1 MAWTKNF
8 TLPTN
13 FNNNNQFDTSSVLT
27 PDMFNVPYQNTLYL
41 KDHLDIVEGNLS
53 NIDDSLYNLGAYDT
67 ITANADGSY
76 TITRQTG
83 YYNISNDLIENGY
96 YRTTQGGHGEY
107 GGDTGIHNLPI
118 VIGQKNF
125 INNLLAVR
133 DTGEIYSGSI
143 GIAITSEGGC
153 WMNLGDNYTSKEQY
167 VEYLSQNSIYIQ
179 YKLATT
185 YTEKVEKN
193 HYSAYNQDFI
203 LEHNKSEAE
212 RSANL
217 LNIDDVGSTTINGIT
232 YSIKDGVITL
242 NGTSSSFTTINLSEP
257 LILNGVYVLN
267 FFNDF
272 TTSKA
277 NIRFTS
283 DLYWTFYPTNRIIKF
298 STTNTQTDIITLNI
312 AGDVTFTNAIIKPML
327 VKGSTAPTTYQPYNQ
342 NKHITNNEAE
352 FLKTEYDRSA
362 NLMPLGTWTEGKG
375 FTSDGGDNVSTDL
388 NRCEDYIS
396 VLGNKEYIYKQNIT
410 ITNYTIVE
418 YDVNKNFIQTQ
429 ASITSSFITNANTRY
444 IRIATYISGGSS
456 LPTECMLNEG
466 SIALP
471 YQEYEGKIVHLK
483 DLEFYGTKP
492 AIANVQCPIDLTKW
506 NDDTLSHSSG
516 SSVNDLYFDYDA
528 LGYIYLLPT
537 SSSGSMTKGIVRYT
551 GGDTDAFTWSISAI
565 TKNYIELSCATKF
578 FLDGP
583 ASSRGTLK
591 TANYVLEIE
600 DMYGHT
606 FSLPFSVNYRK

>member
-41 KDHLDIVEGNLS
+41 KDHLDIVEDKLS
-53 NIDDSLYNLGAYDT
+53 NIDNSLYNLGAYDT
-67 ITANADGSY
+67 ITANADGTY

-83 YYNISNDLIENGY
+83 YLVLDGVKNKFEGKFGNPNNEEYYYNGCINYISKPSNTGTIADIISNTLKTVSGDNLY
-96 YRTTQGGHGEY
+96 TQ
-107 GGDTGIHNLPI
+107 N
-118 VIGQKNF
+118 
-125 INNLLAVR
+125 
-133 DTGEIYSGSI
+133 IY
-143 GIAITSEGGC
+143 GIAVDTAGLIIIGLTTSISTIEDANA
-153 WMNLGDNYTSKEQY
+153 WLIQNPTS
-167 VEYLSQNSIYIQ
+167 IQ

-217 LNIDDVGSTTINGIT
+217 LNIDDVGSTTTNGIT

-257 LILNGVYVLN
+257 LILNGNYVLN

-312 AGDVTFTNAIIKPML
+312 AGDTTFTNAIIKPML
-327 VKGSTAPTTYQPYNQ
+327 VEGSISPTTYQPYNQ

-362 NLMPLGTWTEGKG
+362 NLFSGGVSLMDKGLVVGKQYIITTKNKTKYNFKIATEPSATAGSGELLIIKDNTSEMIFTWNT
-375 FTSDGGDNVSTDL
+375 
-388 NRCEDYIS
+388 
-396 VLGNKEYIYKQNIT
+396 
-410 ITNYTIVE
+410 
-418 YDVNKNFIQTQ
+418 NKNW
-429 ASITSSFITNANTRY
+429 NLY
-444 IRIATYISGGSS
+444 IFNSDWVLQNNDDIAI
-456 LPTECMLNEG
+456 MLNEG

-483 DLEFYGTKP
+483 DLELYGTKP
-492 AIANVQCPIDLTKW
+492 AIANVQCPIDLSRW
-506 NDDTLSHSSG
+506 NDDTLSYSSG
-516 SSVNDLYFDYDA
+516 STVPDLHFENTS
-528 LGYIYLLPT
+528 LGNIYLLPT

-551 GGDTDAFTWSISAI
+551 GGDTDAFTWSIDAI
-565 TKNYIELSCATKF
+565 TSNFIQLMCATKF
-578 FLDGP
+578 RLYAP
-583 ASSRGTLK
+583 ASSSGTLK

-606 FSLPFSVNYRK
+606 FSLPFSVNYKV

>member
-53 NIDDSLYNLGAYDT
+53 NIDDSLYNLGAYDSIST
-67 ITANADGSY
+67 ENGIT

-83 YYNISNDLIENGY
+83 YSVLDSNVSIVSEWQSGSNGYWVMAIALPNCDKTNLANVIANCRIWYDQPSYWSQTFTGFLMCVGTSYSENG
-96 YRTTQGGHGEY
+96 EILIAY
-107 GGDTGIHNLPI
+107 GGATTH
-118 VIGQKNF
+118 
-125 INNLLAVR
+125 
-133 DTGEIYSGSI
+133 
-143 GIAITSEGGC
+143 
-153 WMNLGDNYTSKEQY
+153 EQLISA
-167 VEYLSQNSIYIQ
+167 LSQNPISIQ

-212 RSANL
+212 KSANL

-232 YSIKDGVITL
+232 YSIKDGVIYLNGTATDNIIIPLIITLTL
-242 NGTSSSFTTINLSEP
+242 NGTYYSYTFGRSDNVFTLFYKIDDGSWFDTNKSFVSNNNSWFVRLDIKQGAS
-257 LILNGVYVLN
+257 
-267 FFNDF
+267 FNNY
-272 TTSKA
+272 SV
-277 NIRFTS
+277 S
-283 DLYWTFYPTNRIIKF
+283 
-298 STTNTQTDIITLNI
+298 
-312 AGDVTFTNAIIKPML
+312 PML
-327 VKGSTAPTTYQPYNQ
+327 VKGTTAPTTYQPYNQ

-362 NLMPLGTWTEGKG
+362 NLTPYNLTSFPLNSSQRHLIAENLPSGTYTLSLNLNAYNGGSEYIVYINDNSIGTYSNGKSAT
-375 FTSDGGDNVSTDL
+375 FTSN
-388 NRCEDYIS
+388 NYI
-396 VLGNKEYIYKQNIT
+396 N
-410 ITNYTIVE
+410 
-418 YDVNKNFIQTQ
+418 
-429 ASITSSFITNANTRY
+429 SIKISSNDATATSAKV
-444 IRIATYISGGSS
+444 
-456 LPTECMLNEG
+456 MLNEG

-492 AIANVQCPIDLTKW
+492 AIANVQCPIDLSKW
-506 NDDTLSHSSG
+506 NDDTNSYSSG
-516 SSVNDLYFDYDA
+516 SNVPNLRFDNTS
-528 LGYIYLLPT
+528 LGNIYLLPT

-565 TKNYIELSCATKF
+565 TSNYIELSCATKF
-578 FLDGP
+578 RLYAP
-583 ASSRGTLK
+583 ASSSGTLK

>member
-41 KDHLDIVEGNLS
+41 KDYLDIVEGKVS
-53 NIDDSLYNLGAYDT
+53 NIDKSLYNLGAYDT
-67 ITANADGSY
+67 ISGNV
-76 TITRQTG
+76 ITRQTG
-83 YYNISNDLIENGY
+83 YVYIDNETLTYFSDNDRPRWLICNLSGEAVIPSVNTELGQIITGNYETKTEENAWNTNSGMSLN
-96 YRTTQGGHGEY
+96 TT
-107 GGDTGIHNLPI
+107 GDV
-118 VIGQKNF
+118 VIYTTERPSG
-125 INNLLAVR
+125 LL
-133 DTGEIYSGSI
+133 
-143 GIAITSEGGC
+143 
-153 WMNLGDNYTSKEQY
+153 
-167 VEYLSQNSIYIQ
+167 Q
-179 YKLATT
+179 YKLATP
-185 YTEKVEKN
+185 YTEEIIEGQPLITLDQQGSQWLRDEWEKG
-193 HYSAYNQDFI
+193 
-203 LEHNKSEAE
+203 L
-212 RSANL
+212 NL
-217 LNIDDVGSTTINGIT
+217 LNIDDVGSTTTNGIT
-232 YSIKDGVITL
+232 YSIKNGVITL

-257 LILNGVYVLN
+257 LFLNGDYVLSYFNN
-267 FFNDF
+267 FE
-272 TTSKA
+272 TSKA
-277 NIRFTS
+277 NLTLTS

-312 AGDVTFTNAIIKPML
+312 AGGVTFTNAIIKPML

-352 FLKTEYDRSA
+352 FLKTEHYRSA
-362 NLMPLGTWTEGKG
+362 NLTPYNLTSFPLNNTSRHLIAENLPSGTYTLSLNLNAYNGGSEYIVYINDNTVGTYSCG
-375 FTSDGGDNVSTDL
+375 TSATFTSN
-388 NRCEDYIS
+388 
-396 VLGNKEYIYKQNIT
+396 EYIN
-410 ITNYTIVE
+410 
-418 YDVNKNFIQTQ
+418 
-429 ASITSSFITNANTRY
+429 SIKIYSNDAAATSAKV
-444 IRIATYISGGSS
+444 
-456 LPTECMLNEG
+456 MLNEG

-483 DLEFYGTKP
+483 DLELYGTKP
-492 AIANVQCPIDLTKW
+492 AIANVQCPIDLSKW

-516 SSVNDLYFDYDA
+516 SSVLDLYFDYDA

-537 SSSGSMTKGIVRYT
+537 NSSGSMTKGIVRYT

-565 TKNYIELSCATKF
+565 TNNYIELSCAAKF

-606 FSLPFSVNYRK
+606 FSLPFSVNYKV

>member
-41 KDHLDIVEGNLS
+41 KDHLDIVEGKLS

-67 ITANADGSY
+67 ITANSDGTY

-217 LNIDDVGSTTINGIT
+217 LNIDDVGSTTTNGIT
-232 YSIKDGVITL
+232 YSIKNGVLYL
-242 NGTSSSFTTINLSEP
+242 NGTATNNTLLHIGSIGNIKLNDIFTVKTFNSNVYFQYALYNDDTWLLTSNKFIDNSTMQVSNENANKVELLVNISNNETISNS
-257 LILNGVYVLN
+257 IC
-267 FFNDF
+267 
-272 TTSKA
+272 
-277 NIRFTS
+277 
-283 DLYWTFYPTNRIIKF
+283 
-298 STTNTQTDIITLNI
+298 
-312 AGDVTFTNAIIKPML
+312 KPMI

-352 FLKTEYDRSA
+352 FLKTEHYRSA
-362 NLMPLGTWTEGKG
+362 NLTPYNLTSFPLNSSQRHLIAENLPRGTYTLSLNLNAYTSGSEYIVYINDNTVETYSNGKSAT
-375 FTSDGGDNVSTDL
+375 FTSN
-388 NRCEDYIS
+388 DYINS
-396 VLGNKEYIYKQNIT
+396 IKIYSN
-410 ITNYTIVE
+410 
-418 YDVNKNFIQTQ
+418 D
-429 ASITSSFITNANTRY
+429 AAATSAKV
-444 IRIATYISGGSS
+444 
-456 LPTECMLNEG
+456 MLNEG
-466 SIALP
+466 STPLP
-471 YQEYEGKIVHLK
+471 YQPYEGKIVHLK
-483 DLEFYGTKP
+483 DLELYGTKP
-492 AIANVQCPIDLTKW
+492 AIANVQCPIDLSKW

-516 SSVNDLYFDYDA
+516 SSVLDLYFDYDA
-528 LGYIYLLPT
+528 LGNIYLLPT

-551 GGDTDAFTWSISAI
+551 GGDTDAFTWSIDAI
-565 TKNYIELSCATKF
+565 TKNYIQLMCATKF

-583 ASSRGTLK
+583 ASSSGTLK

>member
-53 NIDDSLYNLGAYDT
+53 NIDNSLYNLGAYDT
-67 ITANADGSY
+67 ITANADGTY

-83 YYNISNDLIENGY
+83 YSVLDSNVSIVSEWQSGSNGYWVMTIVLSNCDKTSLSNVIANCRIWYDQTSYWSQTFTGFLMCVGTSYSENG
-96 YRTTQGGHGEY
+96 EIFIAY
-107 GGDTGIHNLPI
+107 GGATTH
-118 VIGQKNF
+118 
-125 INNLLAVR
+125 
-133 DTGEIYSGSI
+133 
-143 GIAITSEGGC
+143 
-153 WMNLGDNYTSKEQY
+153 EQLISA
-167 VEYLSQNSIYIQ
+167 LSQNPITIQ

-217 LNIDDVGSTTINGIT
+217 LNIDDVGSTTTNGIT
-232 YSIKDGVITL
+232 YSIKDGVLYL
-242 NGTSSSFTTINLSEP
+242 NGTSSSNTLLHIGKISNFKLNDIFTIKTFNSNVYFQYALYNNDTW
-257 LILNGVYVLN
+257 LI
-267 FFNDF
+267 
-272 TTSKA
+272 TSNKFIDNA
-277 NIRFTS
+277 TLQVSYENA
-283 DLYWTFYPTNRIIKF
+283 NRIE
-298 STTNTQTDIITLNI
+298 LLVNI
-312 AGDVTFTNAIIKPML
+312 SNGETFNNSICKPML
-327 VKGSTAPTTYQPYNQ
+327 VNGSTAPITYQPYNQ

-352 FLKTEYDRSA
+352 LLKTESDRSA
-362 NLMPLGTWTEGKG
+362 NLTPYNLTSFPLNSSTRHLIAENLPSGTYTLSLNLNAYNDGSEYIVYINDNTVGTYSNG
-375 FTSDGGDNVSTDL
+375 TSATFTSN
-388 NRCEDYIS
+388 
-396 VLGNKEYIYKQNIT
+396 EYIN
-410 ITNYTIVE
+410 
-418 YDVNKNFIQTQ
+418 
-429 ASITSSFITNANTRY
+429 SIKIYSNDGKATSAKV
-444 IRIATYISGGSS
+444 
-456 LPTECMLNEG
+456 MLNEG

-483 DLEFYGTKP
+483 DLELYGTKP
-492 AIANVQCPIDLTKW
+492 AIANVQCPIDLTMW
-506 NDDTLSHSSG
+506 NNDTQYYSSG
-516 SSVNDLYFDYDA
+516 SSVSNLRFDNKS
-528 LGYIYLLPT
+528 LGNIYLLPT

-551 GGDTDAFTWSISAI
+551 GGDTDAFTWSIGAI
-565 TKNYIELSCATKF
+565 TSNYIQLSCATKF
-578 FLDGP
+578 ILYAP
-583 ASSRGTLK
+583 ASSSGTLK